1 MKKSVSKFNTIMSKL
16 MIILIITNLIS
27 LSVLGFLNYRE
38 SYQLLENKLKL
49 TSTQTLKEI
58 NGSIDNYLSGL
69 ESQIYTFSKLEILPS
84 LMDNKQKGEIATNIY
99 LDLLNNYLKS
109 IKEANKTILNVYFAE
124 NTKVMYV
131 EPYVD
136 LTGYDPTATEWYQGA
151 ESTPDGVYWMD
162 PYTDTATKKTTTTL
176 SKAVISNGNFI
187 GVVGI
192 DLDLEQ
198 LSSSL
203 SNIKFGEEGYVFVTD
218 QNGITIAHPDTTIIG
233 QNTVTTTDLWE
244 DINNKETGFADY
256 SYKGISKYATFATN
270 EKTSWK
276 IVASLETSE
285 LTDDTNKLLLSTS
298 VVLFITLLVIAILSY
313 FISKLLIKNI
323 YILQA
328 EMKKASNGDLT
339 AHAVINS
346 KDELQTLGDN
356 FNAMVDSIRE
366 LITKVKESSTTV
378 SDTSYS
384 ILKMSSETSNA
395 INEIATTIGEVA
407 TGTNDQA
414 KDIELNSVNINDLA
428 QRLGYITTS
437 TNEMDELSNNTKILS
452 QNGLIQ
458 IKTLVEKA
466 EANTNIAGKVNE
478 IILEVNNSSK
488 EINTITD
495 TINQIAEQTNL
506 LALNAAIEAAR
517 AGEAGRGFSVV
528 AEEIRKLAEQSSKAT
543 SDIATLIN
551 GMNMRTVEAVKA
563 MDETKSVVVDQA
575 TSVDETKAIFQNI
588 LGSIEELSKKVN
600 IINQSIIEIDT
611 KKSQIVESTANL
623 SAISE
628 EISASTQEVSAST
641 EEVSATTEVF
651 ASYSMELSNIADKLI
666 EQINQFKI

>member
-1 MKKSVSKFNTIMSKL
+1 

-38 SYQLLENKLKL
+38 SYQLLDNKLKL
-49 TSTQTLKEI
+49 TSNQTLKEI
-58 NGSIDNYLSGL
+58 NGSIDNYLAGL
-69 ESQIYTFSKLEILPS
+69 ESQIYTFSKLEILPR
-84 LMDNKQKGEIATNIY
+84 LMDKKQNAVTTTNIY
-99 LDLLNNYLKS
+99 FDLLNNYLKS
-109 IKEANKTILNVYFAE
+109 IKEANDTILNVYFAE

-131 EPYVD
+131 EPYAD

-151 ESTPDGVYWMD
+151 ERNPDGVYWMD
-162 PYTDTATKKTTTTL
+162 PYTDTATKKTTTTI
-176 SKAVISNGNFI
+176 SKAVISNGKFI

-203 SNIKFGEEGYVFVTD
+203 SNINVGEQGYIFVTD
-218 QNGITIAHPDTTIIG
+218 KKGITIAHPDTTTIG
-233 QNTVTTTDLWE
+233 LDTVTTTDLW
-244 DINNKETGFADY
+244 DRIKNIETGFSDY
-256 SYKGISKYATFATN
+256 SYKNVTKFATYTTN
-270 EKTSWK
+270 QKTRWK
-276 IVASLETSE
+276 IVASLDTSE
-285 LTDDTNKLLLSTS
+285 LTDDTNKLLIGTS
-298 VVLFITLLVIAILSY
+298 IVLFMTLLVIAILSY

-356 FNAMVDSIRE
+356 FNSMVDGIRE
-366 LITKVKESSTTV
+366 LISQVKESSTTV

-384 ILKMSSETSNA
+384 ILKMSSETNNA

-428 QRLGYITTS
+428 QKLGYITIS
-437 TNEMDELSNNTKILS
+437 TNEMDQLSNATKILS
-452 QNGLIQ
+452 QNGLTQ
-458 IKTLVEKA
+458 IKTLVDKA
-466 EANTNIAGKVNE
+466 EANTNISSKVNE
-478 IILEVNNSSK
+478 IVLEVNNSSK
-488 EINTITD
+488 EINSITD

-543 SDIATLIN
+543 SDIASLIN
-551 GMNMRTVEAVKA
+551 GMNTRTEEAVKA
-563 MDETKSVVVDQA
+563 MDESKNVVEDQA
-575 TSVDETKAIFQNI
+575 NSVNETKTIFQNI
-588 LGSIEELSKKVN
+588 LMSIEELSKKVN
-600 IINQSIIEIDT
+600 IINTSIIEIDA

-651 ASYSMELSNIADKLI
+651 ASYSSELSNIADKLI